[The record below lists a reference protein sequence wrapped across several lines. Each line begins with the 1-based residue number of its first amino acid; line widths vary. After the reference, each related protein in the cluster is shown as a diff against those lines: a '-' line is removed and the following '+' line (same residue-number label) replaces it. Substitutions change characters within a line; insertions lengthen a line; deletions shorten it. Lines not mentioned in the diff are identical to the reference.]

1 MPAAPAQGGGST
13 DDVLGWDNLSVW
25 HPSGGW
31 LTVIAVLAVGYL
43 AAVIMLRRRGV
54 AWPVGRVV
62 AWLLGLATLAVV
74 TCTGL
79 ATFGMALFS
88 VHMAQHMVL
97 SMLTPILLLLGA
109 PVTLALRS
117 LPATGPAGAPRRIL
131 LIVLHSRFA
140 RVVSHPGFTVT
151 AFVVSLFGLYFTGLL
166 DVAMG
171 THLGHQLML
180 IHFLA
185 VGLLFFGPILAVD
198 PWPRRSAPGL
208 RLIELLVAVP
218 FHAFFGVVVMQ
229 TGYPLSSM
237 FAASTR
243 ALGLDPIADQ
253 ATGGGI
259 AWGFGET
266 PIVIVTLVVF
276 VQWVHSDARAARR
289 FDRQADRDGD
299 ADLAAYNARL
309 QRLHD
314 RQSTPA

>member
-1 MPAAPAQGGGST
+1 MPATPQGSGSA
-13 DDVLGWDNLSVW
+13 DGVLIWDNLSAW
-25 HPSGGW
+25 HPSVGW
-31 LTVIAVLAVGYL
+31 LTVVAVLAVVYL
-43 AAVIMLRRRGV
+43 AAFVVLRRRGI
-54 AWPVGRVV
+54 AWSVGRLA
-62 AWLLGLATLAVV
+62 AWMLGLTSLLMV

-79 ATFGMALFS
+79 ATYGMALFS

-109 PVTLALRS
+109 PITLALRV
-117 LPATGPAGAPRRIL
+117 LPASGRAGAPRRTL
-131 LIVLHSRFA
+131 LAVLHSRFA
-140 RVVSHPGFTVT
+140 KVISHPGFTVT
-151 AFVVSLFGLYFTGLL
+151 AFVVSLFGLYFTDLL

-171 THLGHQLML
+171 TRLGHQLML
-180 IHFLA
+180 IHFLT

-229 TGYPLSSM
+229 TAYPLSTM
-237 FAASTR
+237 FASSTT

-266 PIVIVTLVVF
+266 PIVLVTLVVF
-276 VQWVHSDARAARR
+276 AQWVRSDAREARR
-289 FDRQADRDGD
+289 YDRQATRDGD
-299 ADLAAYNARL
+299 AALAAYNARL
-309 QRLHD
+309 QRLNE
-314 RQSTPA
+314 RQSTSV